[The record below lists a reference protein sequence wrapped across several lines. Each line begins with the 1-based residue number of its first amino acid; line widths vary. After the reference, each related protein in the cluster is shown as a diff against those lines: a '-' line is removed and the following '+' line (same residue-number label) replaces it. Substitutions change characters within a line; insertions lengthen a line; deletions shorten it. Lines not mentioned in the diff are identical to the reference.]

1 MTPGNGG
8 ATSID
13 FRNINAKGDVTAVI
27 GEYRKYVITHI
38 QSGKKPPLFVNVP
51 PLPEQKLVGREK
63 MLDDLVRRL
72 IAGESPALSTKGMPG
87 VGKTALA
94 IALAHDQRV
103 LAHFTGGVLWADLG
117 PSPDVPATQAA
128 WATALGIDISHLT
141 DPRQRQQA
149 ICNALGPRPLL
160 MVLDDAWD
168 LEPARQLRCGGQVV
182 CLLTTRNDDI
192 ARKFAPGQALH
203 VPELAEDPSV
213 ELLRML
219 IPPQAWE
226 AAADELRELARAV
239 GGLPLALKLVGGYLA
254 EAEHHR
260 FPGLLQNA
268 LTTLQDPAQRLA
280 LEQGHLD
287 RVIGLSLEPL
297 AENDPDALAAFYAL
311 GAFAPK
317 PAHFTLADAVAV
329 TRSDEA
335 ALARLAAHNL
345 VEAGEDDQRLALHQT
360 LADYARVHAPDPEAA
375 RIRHRDYY
383 LGLVEEDEED
393 WQRIKTLYPQLRHAW
408 QQQMAAAPEDEAVI
422 HLVDAASH
430 YQRLRG
436 LWQDNLQWLQAAL
449 HVVQK
454 QEDERATSRIL
465 NNIGMV
471 YDALGQK
478 QKALEYYQQALPIR
492 RKVGDR
498 AGEANT
504 LNNIGMVY
512 DALGQKQKALEY
524 YQQALPIRRQVGDR
538 AGEANTLNNIG
549 LVYRSLDEMQ
559 KAMEYYQQALSTI
572 RQVGDRTGEA
582 TILNNIGAVYDALGQ
597 KQKALEYFQ
606 QALPILRQVGDVWV
620 EIITLRNIGV
630 LYFQTE
636 EIGRAEQSLAQAAAQ
651 AQQVGHPELNEIRQV
666 LMVVKFL
673 NRTWRPLR
681 RLLLWLIRKG

>member
-94 IALAHDQRV
+94 IALAHDPRV
-103 LAHFTGGVLWADLG
+103 LDHFTGGVLWANLG
-117 PSPDVPATQAA
+117 PSPDVSAIQAA

-141 DPRQRQQA
+141 DPRRRQQA

-226 AAADELRELARAV
+226 AAADELRELAQAV

-280 LEQGHLD
+280 LEQGYLD
-287 RVIGLSLEPL
+287 RIIGLSLEPL

-329 TRSDEA
+329 TGSDEA
-335 ALARLAAHNL
+335 ALARLAARNL
-345 VEAGEDDQRLALHQT
+345 LEVGEGGQRLALHQT
-360 LADYARVHAPDPEAA
+360 LADYARMHAPDPEAA

-383 LGLVEEDEED
+383 MGLIEKDEKD
-393 WQRIKTLYPQLRHAW
+393 WRRIETLYPQLRHAW
-408 QQQMAAAPEDEAVI
+408 QQQMAVGD
-422 HLVDAASH
+422 LYSDM
-430 YQRLRG
+430 G
-436 LWQDNLQWLQAAL
+436 D
-449 HVVQK
+449 
-454 QEDERATSRIL
+454 
-465 NNIGMV
+465 
-471 YDALGQK
+471 K
-478 QKALEYYQQALPIR
+478 QKALEYYQQALLMR
-492 RKVGDR
+492 RQVGDH
-498 AGEANT
+498 AGEAAT
-504 LNNIGMVY
+504 LNNIGLIY
-512 DALGQKQKALEY
+512 DALGQKQKALVC
-524 YQQALPIRRQVGDR
+524 YQQALETYLQMRYLL
-538 AGEANTLNNIG
+538 GEAITLWNIG
-549 LVYRSLDEMQ
+549 D
-559 KAMEYYQQALSTI
+559 
-572 RQVGDRTGEA
+572 
-582 TILNNIGAVYDALGQ
+582 
-597 KQKALEYFQ
+597 
-606 QALPILRQVGDVWV
+606 
-620 EIITLRNIGV
+620 
-630 LYFQTE
+630 LYFQAGK
-636 EIGRAEQSLAQAAAQ
+636 IDQAQKILAKVLIL
-651 AQQVGHPELNEIRQV
+651 AQQVNP
-666 LMVVKFL
+666 
-673 NRTWRPLR
+673 PLWTNIDQYSLHLHSSCR
-681 RLLLWLIRKG
+681 IFHREK